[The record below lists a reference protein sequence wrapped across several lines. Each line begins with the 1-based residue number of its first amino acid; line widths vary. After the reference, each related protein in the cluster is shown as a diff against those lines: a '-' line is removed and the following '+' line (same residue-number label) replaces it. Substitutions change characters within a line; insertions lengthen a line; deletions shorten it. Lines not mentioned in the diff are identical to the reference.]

1 MALTIKIRADASHF
15 KQTIAGVEV
24 QAGGLTGVMGKLGG
38 VIGKAGFAA
47 ALTAAAAGAVALGA
61 GLAFIK
67 DASGKAAGIEALT
80 MQFETLLGTAERARE
95 RMEEIKVFAASTPFE
110 IANLSETS
118 KLLQTLGGDMLATGA
133 GLRMV
138 GDAAAIAG
146 QPIQEV
152 GLHFGRLFNAITS
165 GTTAGES
172 VSRLQELG
180 LMTGKVKLQFE
191 ALAAAQ
197 KRGEKPILTQTQAMT
212 LLQGVFAK
220 TEGAME
226 RLSTT
231 TEGMKSN
238 FVDAADNIKVAFGTG
253 FNEGL
258 KSALTAVNNF
268 LPQLEDKFASAGG
281 MLGIAIKDSVEG
293 NHEMLAAVGAVI
305 GEALMA
311 GIRATVKIGVGSLL
325 RDGIGA
331 YMGLGG
337 HLTNDPTMKLTGS
350 VVSGAI
356 NNALGPR
363 TGMAETIQSELSGGG
378 LKHAV
383 QAVEDL
389 AILSRGAP
397 IPQGFY
403 SDSIELQKEQARYL
417 KLLSEK
423 ESKGGLHSTSR

>member
-24 QAGGLTGVMGKLGG
+24 QASGLTGVMGKLGG

-180 LMTGKVKLQFE
+180 LMTGKVKTQFE

-197 KRGEKPILTQTQAMT
+197 KKGEKPILTQTQAMT

-226 RLSTT
+226 RLSATT
-231 TEGMKSN
+231 SGKLSN
-238 FVDAADNIKVAFGTG
+238 LQDNLDSLKVSFGTA
-253 FNEGL
+253 FNDGL
-258 KSALTAVNNF
+258 KIALDATNSF
-268 LPQLEDKFASAGG
+268 LPQLEQSFSNMGKI
-281 MLGIAIKDSVEG
+281 LGIAIRDAVRGDFAMFVEIG
-293 NHEMLAAVGAVI
+293 LLI
-305 GEALMA
+305 GEAVKA
-311 GIRATVKIGVGSLL
+311 GFVDIAGNMIVESL
-325 RDGIGA
+325 RGYAKFTG
-331 YMGLGG
+331 GLGG
-337 HLTNDPTMKLTGS
+337 AQGTVAAGVATDAILGRSRDTETRASEIMDELQPRIDAIQGRVRTSEDREAMLEWRRIRIAAEEQVKGARLTNQE
-350 VVSGAI
+350 I
-356 NNALGPR
+356 R
-363 TGMAETIQSELSGGG
+363 ELVRRP
-378 LKHAV
+378 L
-383 QAVEDL
+383 
-389 AILSRGAP
+389 
-397 IPQGFY
+397 
-403 SDSIELQKEQARYL
+403 
-417 KLLSEK
+417 
-423 ESKGGLHSTSR
+423 TSR